1 MKIGER
7 FYQNFEL
14 RVDVASDPEDTPFVV
29 DLETAQVP
37 PIEPAADEAE
47 QAAQE
52 LAAAAAAMTQA
63 SPLAAAEPRE
73 PVPTPLE
80 LAVIA
85 LLDQPAPAPA
95 PATPEPLADDEPD
108 AGPEAAGGLGELA
121 GPAPGSGDTAKQAPT
136 IAAPKPAVAT
146 LALREPAPLPENPDP
161 SHVHLVLD
169 EGAERVV
176 VTVAVRGNEVHVGLR
191 ASDDQVAA
199 ALARNAATL
208 DHALRARGLDLAGF
222 SAERDP
228 ARDER
233 EQPREHTEPHER
245 SPHEEPFRLEEIV

>member
-1 MKIGER
+1 PVRDRRGSRSPGRRDEADRGQRSGVARASAPAPRGGAPRREPRAQPPAPRIGGRAARPRRHVGEAAMKIGER

-85 LLDQPAPAPA
+85 LL
-95 PATPEPLADDEPD
+95 
-108 AGPEAAGGLGELA
+108 
-121 GPAPGSGDTAKQAPT
+121 
-136 IAAPKPAVAT
+136 
-146 LALREPAPLPENPDP
+146 
-161 SHVHLVLD
+161 
-169 EGAERVV
+169 
-176 VTVAVRGNEVHVGLR
+176 
-191 ASDDQVAA
+191 
-199 ALARNAATL
+199 
-208 DHALRARGLDLAGF
+208 
-222 SAERDP
+222 
-228 ARDER
+228 
-233 EQPREHTEPHER
+233 
-245 SPHEEPFRLEEIV
+245 